1 MTPSARL
8 SAAIEVLGELE
19 SRSRP
24 VADVLRE
31 WGQSHRFAGSGDR
44 AAIAGLVYDAL
55 RRRASA
61 AWMMADDTARGVML
75 GTLRL
80 ARGVDAGAI
89 AKLADGSRYAP
100 ERLTEDEHARLA
112 NADLA
117 TAPLHVRGDYPE
129 WLDQHL
135 AQTFGEERAEE
146 GAALATRAPLD
157 LRVNLLKTTPEKV
170 LTTLDHFRPAST
182 RWSPVG
188 VRIPL
193 EPDGKQPPVTSEPLF
208 QKGGYEVQ
216 DEGSQLAALLS
227 GAKPG
232 VQLIDLC
239 AGSGGKTLALAAAM
253 ENRGQIF
260 AYDDDP
266 RRLAPIHD
274 RIKRA
279 GARNIQVRSP
289 RGQKD
294 VLEDLAGR
302 MDLVLVDAPCTGTG
316 VWRRHPDAKWRMRP
330 GALDIRVKEQA
341 ALLDQAARFLKPGGS
356 IAYVTCSVLDA
367 ENGAQVRALLVR
379 SPDLAPV
386 SPAEF
391 CKAIGDRGAILRAAA
406 RESDEGLLLSPRRT
420 ETDGFFV
427 SMLRRTAAS

>member
-8 SAAIEVLGELE
+8 SAAIEVLTELE

-24 VADVLRE
+24 IGDVLRE

-61 AWMMADDTARGVML
+61 GWVMADQSPRGVML

-80 ARGVDAGAI
+80 ARALDANAI

-100 ERLTEDEHARLA
+100 ERLTEDEHLRLSSP
-112 NADLA
+112 DL
-117 TAPLHVRGDYPE
+117 TSAPPHVRGDFPE
-129 WLDQHL
+129 WLDPHL
-135 AQTFGEERAEE
+135 AQTFGDERVEE
-146 GAALATRAPLD
+146 GAALAARAPLD
-157 LRVNLLKTTPEKV
+157 LRVNTLKTDPEKA
-170 LTTLDHFRPAST
+170 LAALEHFRAVPA
-182 RWSPVG
+182 RWSPFG
-188 VRIPL
+188 LRIPL
-193 EPDGKQPPVTSEPLF
+193 EADGKQPPVTSEPLF
-208 QKGGYEVQ
+208 VKGGFEVQ

-232 VQLIDLC
+232 MQVLDLC

-289 RGQKD
+289 RGPAE
-294 VLEDLAGR
+294 VLADLQLR

-316 VWRRHPDAKWRMRP
+316 VWRRHPDSKWRMRP
-330 GALDIRVKEQA
+330 GALEIRIKEQA
-341 ALLDQAARFLKPGGS
+341 ELLDQAVRFVKPGGS

-367 ENGAQVRALLVR
+367 ENGAQVRGVR
-379 SPDLAPV
+379 ERAPDFTVVPA
-386 SPAEF
+386 AEF
-391 CKAIGDRGAILRAAA
+391 CKAIGDRGAILRTAAL
-406 RESDEGLLLSPRRT
+406 ETSEGLLLTPRRT

-427 SMLRRTAAS
+427 SILGRSG